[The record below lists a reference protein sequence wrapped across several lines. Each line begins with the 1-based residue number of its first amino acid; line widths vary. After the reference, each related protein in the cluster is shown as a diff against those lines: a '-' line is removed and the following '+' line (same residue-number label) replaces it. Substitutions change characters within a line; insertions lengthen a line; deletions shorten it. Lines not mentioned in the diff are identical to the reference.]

1 LASPGIQ
8 VGPGTDLVTKT
19 AGGKGFSSY
28 IYPTTIFYG
37 AIGTLNTSGNPGTGT
52 PAYLWPGSVTIHAS
66 GGQFIQYPDV
76 SATPPYYRV
85 QQPLILSGMTA
96 SLVVGPGT
104 GHTTTLTVR
113 KTPAGGSIAD
123 TAFSLVFSNAV
134 TILSK
139 YDASVN
145 FAAGDYIHL
154 QISYD
159 AASNTTQDVSVQLD
173 LF

>member
-1 LASPGIQ
+1 M
-8 VGPGTDLVTKT
+8 
-19 AGGKGFSSY
+19 
-28 IYPTTIFYG
+28 
-37 AIGTLNTSGNPGTGT
+37 
-52 PAYLWPGSVTIHAS
+52 TIHAS

-76 SATPPYYRV
+76 STTPPYYRV

-113 KTPAGGSIAD
+113 KTPSGGSIAD

-134 TILSK
+134 TNLSK

-145 FAAGDYIHL
+145 FAPGDYIHL
-154 QISYD
+154 RLSYD
-159 AASNTTQDVSVQLD
+159 AAATATHDVSVQFDCL
-173 LF
+173 